1 MCIRDSFTT
10 DDLVKQSSTVTDYS
24 HKILAE
30 ENIENLPSW
39 KLELIPKKEATVVW
53 GKLIIW
59 VDKKDYMQLRT
70 EFYDEDEE
78 LVNLMI
84 GSDIKTFGDKKLP
97 SKLEFIPLENE
108 GQKTV
113 IDYNVWKFNIAIPEN
128 YFKTQYI
135 SRLK

>member
-1 MCIRDSFTT
+1 
-10 DDLVKQSSTVTDYS
+10 
-24 HKILAE
+24 
-30 ENIENLPSW
+30 
-39 KLELIPKKEATVVW
+39 
-53 GKLIIW
+53 
-59 VDKKDYMQLRT
+59 MQLRT

-84 GSDIKTFGDKKLP
+84 GSDIKTFGNKKLP

-113 IDYNVWKFNIAIPEN
+113 IDYNVWKFNIVIPEN

>member
-1 MCIRDSFTT
+1 
-10 DDLVKQSSTVTDYS
+10 
-24 HKILAE
+24 
-30 ENIENLPSW
+30 
-39 KLELIPKKEATVVW
+39 
-53 GKLIIW
+53 
-59 VDKKDYMQLRT
+59 MQFRT

-84 GSDIKTFGDKKLP
+84 GSDIKTFGNKKLP
-97 SKLEFIPLENE
+97 SRLEFIPLENK

-113 IDYNVWKFNIAIPEN
+113 IDYNVWKFNIVIPEN

>member
-1 MCIRDSFTT
+1 MVIS
-10 DDLVKQSSTVTDYS
+10 
-24 HKILAE
+24 
-30 ENIENLPSW
+30 
-39 KLELIPKKEATVVW
+39 
-53 GKLIIW
+53 
-59 VDKKDYMQLRT
+59 VDTKDYMQFRT

-84 GSDIKTFGDKKLP
+84 GSDIKTFGNKKLP

-113 IDYNVWKFNIAIPEN
+113 IDYNVWKFNIVIPEN

>member
-1 MCIRDSFTT
+1 
-10 DDLVKQSSTVTDYS
+10 
-24 HKILAE
+24 
-30 ENIENLPSW
+30 
-39 KLELIPKKEATVVW
+39 
-53 GKLIIW
+53 
-59 VDKKDYMQLRT
+59 MQLRT

-78 LVNLMI
+78 LVNLMT
-84 GSDIKTFGDKKLP
+84 GSEIKTFGNKKLP

-113 IDYNVWKFNIAIPEN
+113 INYNVWKFNIVIPEN

>member
-1 MCIRDSFTT
+1 
-10 DDLVKQSSTVTDYS
+10 
-24 HKILAE
+24 
-30 ENIENLPSW
+30 
-39 KLELIPKKEATVVW
+39 
-53 GKLIIW
+53 
-59 VDKKDYMQLRT
+59 MQLRT

-78 LVNLMI
+78 LVNLMT
-84 GSDIKTFGDKKLP
+84 GSEIKTFGNKKLP

-113 IDYNVWKFNIAIPEN
+113 IDYNVWKFNIVIPEN